1 MRKSRKVCLFV
12 VEGMADKTSL
22 ALPLQNLFRHFF
34 NPAYVEF
41 DIMNGDITADY
52 RTKPDTIIGQLGS
65 HIKKHLDKKKLKFD
79 DLIQIILVVDTD
91 GAFIPDDHV
100 IVGARGYRKYPFY
113 LDDSIVTA
121 NSEEQEK
128 IQVRNHRKV
137 SNLKRIISLPKVRK
151 IPFCVYYFSCNM
163 DHVFHNDANL
173 DDNHKVSMA
182 ENIEDKFRGNYKGL
196 IDYLRHSFPKGV
208 ECSYDSSWSFIEE
221 GTNSLKRNS
230 NFVLFLDLE
239 GLSQLKQNVE
249 K

>member
-12 VEGMADKTSL
+12 VEGIADKTSL

-34 NPAYVEF
+34 DPAHVEF

-100 IVGARGYRKYPFY
+100 IVGARAYRKYPFY

-182 ENIEDKFRGNYKGL
+182 ENIEDKFRGNYKGF
-196 IDYLRHSFPKGV
+196 IDYLRNSFPKGV
-208 ECSYDSSWSFIEE
+208 ECSHDSSWSFIEE

>member
-34 NPAYVEF
+34 DPAYVEF

-100 IVGARGYRKYPFY
+100 IVGARAYRKSPFY

-173 DDNHKVSMA
+173 DDDHKVSMA
-182 ENIEDKFRGNYKGL
+182 ENIEDKFRGNYKGF
-196 IDYLRHSFPKGV
+196 IDYLRNSFPKGV
-208 ECSYDSSWSFIEE
+208 KWSYDSSWSFIEE

-230 NFVLFLDLE
+230 NFVLFLNLD

>member
-12 VEGMADKTSL
+12 VEGMADRTSL

-34 NPAYVEF
+34 DPACVEF

-52 RTKPDTIIGQLGS
+52 RIKPDTIIGQLGN
-65 HIKKHLDKKKLKFD
+65 HIKKYLDKKKLKFD

-91 GAFIPDDHV
+91 GAFIPDLHV
-100 IVGARGYRKYPFY
+100 IVDERAYRKYPFY
-113 LDDSIVTA
+113 LNDSIVTA

-137 SNLKRIISLPKVRK
+137 SNLKRIIFLPKVRK

-173 DDNHKVSMA
+173 DDNNKVSMA
-182 ENIEDKFRGNYKGL
+182 ENIEDKFGGNYEGF
-196 IDYLRHSFPKGV
+196 IYYLRNSFPEGV

-221 GTNSLKRNS
+221 GTHSLKRNS
-230 NFVLFLDLE
+230 NFVLFLNLD

>member
-34 NPAYVEF
+34 DPAHVEF

-100 IVGARGYRKYPFY
+100 IVGARAYRKYPFY
-113 LDDSIVTA
+113 LDDSIITA

-151 IPFCVYYFSCNM
+151 RPFCVYYFSCNM

-173 DDNHKVSMA
+173 DDDHKVSMA
-182 ENIEDKFRGNYKGL
+182 ENIEDKFRGNYKGF

-208 ECSYDSSWSFIEE
+208 ECSYDYSWSFIEQ

-230 NFVLFLDLE
+230 NFVLFLDLD

>member
-22 ALPLQNLFRHFF
+22 ALPMQNLFRHFF
-34 NPAYVEF
+34 DPAYVEF

-100 IVGARGYRKYPFY
+100 IVGARAYRKYPFY

-137 SNLKRIISLPKVRK
+137 SNLKRIISLPKVRE

-182 ENIEDKFRGNYKGL
+182 ENIEDKFRGNYKGF
-196 IDYLRHSFPKGV
+196 IDYLSNSFPKGV
-208 ECSYDSSWSFIEE
+208 KCSYDSSWSFIEQ

-230 NFVLFLDLE
+230 NFVLFLDLD

>member
-34 NPAYVEF
+34 DPAYVEF

-100 IVGARGYRKYPFY
+100 IVGARAYRKYPFY

-121 NSEEQEK
+121 NLEEQEK

-137 SNLKRIISLPKVRK
+137 SNLKRIIFLPKVRK

-173 DDNHKVSMA
+173 DDDHKVSMA
-182 ENIEDKFRGNYKGL
+182 ENIEDKFRGNYKGF
-196 IDYLRHSFPKGV
+196 IDYLRNSFPKGV
-208 ECSYDSSWSFIEE
+208 KWSYDSSWSFIEQ

-230 NFVLFLDLE
+230 NFVLFLDLD

>member
-34 NPAYVEF
+34 DPAYVEF

-100 IVGARGYRKYPFY
+100 IVGARAYRKYPFY

-137 SNLKRIISLPKVRK
+137 SNLKRIIFLPKVRK

-182 ENIEDKFRGNYKGL
+182 ENIEDKFRGNYKGF
-196 IDYLRHSFPKGV
+196 IDYLRNSFPKGV
-208 ECSYDSSWSFIEE
+208 KWSYDSSWSFIEQ

-230 NFVLFLDLE
+230 NFVLFLDLD

>member
-34 NPAYVEF
+34 DPAHVEF

-182 ENIEDKFRGNYKGL
+182 ENIEDKFRGNYKGF

-208 ECSYDSSWSFIEE
+208 ECSYDSSWRFIEK

-230 NFVLFLDLE
+230 NFVLFLDLD